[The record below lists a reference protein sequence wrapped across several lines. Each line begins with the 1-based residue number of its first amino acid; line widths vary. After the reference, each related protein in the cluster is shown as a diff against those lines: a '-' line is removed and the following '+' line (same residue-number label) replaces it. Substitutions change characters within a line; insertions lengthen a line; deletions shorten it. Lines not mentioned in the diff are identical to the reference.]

1 MFHPPLFSLV
11 INVLRPAPVLPL
23 VIHSREIGA
32 RILGITIVIHSI
44 DRIMR
49 AAGLIDSMLILPVDR
64 LHASINAHMTLFSR
78 ILCILL
84 ENLHAYLKSVIP
96 AKRCNRTLFGQVAI
110 VFRCASFTTLLIACK
125 IRIVRTIN
133 DFLGFIIAT
142 ATILPSIVTI
152 AFEVADILI
161 HGQISAGST
170 GISVATST
178 ASAGLCGIKI
188 LGHASTALP
197 YGTRTKTVPPGFLR
211 RLTVS
216 FVGML
221 QTYIVA
227 IIFLSFE

>member
-188 LGHASTALP
+188 LGHDVAS
-197 YGTRTKTVPPGFLR
+197 
-211 RLTVS
+211 
-216 FVGML
+216 
-221 QTYIVA
+221 IA
-227 IIFLSFE
+227 IIGCVMPTSRRGRGCFYCLTIRHTH